1 MNFGKT
7 YLGKSTVLAKDTP
20 AFIANRIGVYSMGKT
35 FQLTQELGLTI
46 QTADKLTSCHRK

>member
-1 MNFGKT
+1 MDFGKT

-46 QTADKLTSCHRK
+46 QTADKLTGLP